1 MTAPFSS
8 SAVLPLQR
16 EWLCYLVLGL
26 AIWLTFGPSAL
37 SQEIITL
44 ETTPYP
50 INLTAESISTWQKE
64 GVRVFLASNN
74 VWITQGKVLITADQA
89 ALLFYEQEAVQQKE
103 AKVDVYC
110 ETKVTLVQDKDVQHY
125 EQLFVR
131 LDTASGIVVN
141 PRLTKVLTYED
152 VQPTATYMRAI
163 EIRDQR
169 RGGFTS
175 REPVVY
181 VGKAPGT
188 VDIVADDIDS
198 WVEGN
203 QRIVTALGNVVLQK
217 DAITMEA
224 DNAILW
230 FEEEKSDGKKKHVFK
245 ELYAEGNV
253 ILKSPEDIRKAD
265 KIFQS
270 LTEKKAIYINPWIKT
285 KMPEPPFLPIY
296 MGGKEAKQIDQDH
309 TIVKDAYFTTCNFSQ
324 PHYRFNSRNLT
335 ITQRKTPVE
344 SYSEIVARHNTFRV
358 GERPIAY
365 LPKYTYDTRT
375 KSSFF
380 KGFGAG
386 SSNRLGLALTT
397 TWDPLALGVFP
408 ELNRWM
414 HTVVK
419 LDYLSKRGPAAGTE
433 IFYKRPNN
441 MDGYLETF
449 YVKDHAENDQ
459 TTGLPVQHEN
469 RGRVLWRHRQHINKE
484 WRADAELSYL
494 SDRAFL
500 REYYE
505 PEFKTGKAQETDL
518 YFRRLQDNKGLTF
531 LAKKQIH
538 SFDTGPEAL
547 PQLGYQLISQP
558 LWEDRLNLSSQS
570 SLGYLDFRIDDKMKT
585 LDPARYQ
592 KLKRTTGSSIRMDT
606 DNTLSWPFQFWVMKF
621 RPFVG
626 SRVTAYSKSTKDQG
640 PNDGPAVGRLATSLG
655 LDASTNF
662 WRIYSTESKLL
673 RINKLR
679 HVITPDLRWEAGPT
693 VTKNADHLLQYEPL
707 NAASFGANQNI
718 GSAHTDGLD
727 KYNALVF
734 GIRNRFQTR
743 RGPQLRTVDLLDLD
757 MEVHLLTSPSD
768 GPEGNTTHF
777 VGNAEGY
784 LIPKKHSFLQPD
796 IRAQLTD
803 RLALASERSEF
814 NLDDFR
820 FDFYNVGITFQNS
833 PKWYQFLGYRFIRD
847 ISSTVS
853 VSTNLVVKEKWSL
866 SVGETYDFKPRS
878 FTGAVKDAQSLGTSI
893 ILGRRSHDFNNSL
906 FLNFD
911 VVNKNTSFGF
921 NITPVGVKRPVG
933 QTFSFAPTP

>member
-8 SAVLPLQR
+8 AAALPLR
-16 EWLCYLVLGL
+16 RGWLCYLVLGL

-89 ALLFYEQEAVQQKE
+89 ALLFYEQEALQQKE

-110 ETKVTLVQDKDVQHY
+110 ETNVTLVQDKDIQHY

-141 PRLTKVLTYED
+141 PRATKVLTYED
-152 VQPTATYMRAI
+152 EQPTATYLQAVK
-163 EIRDQR
+163 IRDQR
-169 RGGFTS
+169 RGEFTS
-175 REPVVY
+175 REPVVH
-181 VGKAPGT
+181 VSKAPGT
-188 VDIVADDIDS
+188 IDIVADDIDS

-217 DAITMEA
+217 DATTMEA

-230 FEEEKSDGKKKHVFK
+230 FDEEKSDGKKKHVFK

-253 ILKSPEDIRKAD
+253 ILKSPEDVRKAD
-265 KIFQS
+265 KIFQN

-285 KMPEPPFLPIY
+285 KMPEPPYLPIY
-296 MGGKEAKQIDQDH
+296 LGGKEAKQIDQDH
-309 TIVKDAYFTTCNFSQ
+309 MIVKDAYFTTCNFSQ
-324 PHYRFNSRNLT
+324 PHYRFKSRNLT
-335 ITQRKTPVE
+335 ITNRKTPVE

-358 GERPIAY
+358 GELPVAY
-365 LPKYTYDTRT
+365 LPKYTFDTRT

-380 KGFGAG
+380 KGFGTG

-414 HTVVK
+414 RTVVK

-433 IFYKRPNN
+433 IFYKRPN

-449 YVKDHAENDQ
+449 YVKDHAELDQ
-459 TTGLPVQHEN
+459 TTGLPPPQEN
-469 RGRVLWRHRQHINKE
+469 RGRLLWRHRQHINKE

-500 REYYE
+500 REFYE

-538 SFDTGPEAL
+538 RFDTGPEAL

-558 LWEDRLNLSSQS
+558 LWEDRLNLTSQS
-570 SLGYLDFRIDDKMKT
+570 SLGYLDFRIDDQMHTK
-585 LDPARYQ
+585 DPARYQ
-592 KLKRTTGSSIRMDT
+592 KLKRTTGSSIRMDNN
-606 DNTLSWPFQFWVMKF
+606 NTLSWPFQLWIMKF

-626 SRVTAYSKSTKDQG
+626 GRVTAYSKSTEDQG

-662 WRIYSTESKLL
+662 WRIYSTESKLF
-673 RINKLR
+673 RINKLK
-679 HVITPDLRWEAGPT
+679 HIITPDFRWEVGPT
-693 VTKNADHLLQYEPL
+693 VTKNPDHLLQYEP
-707 NAASFGANQNI
+707 S
-718 GSAHTDGLD
+718 DGLS

-768 GPEGNTTHF
+768 GPEGDTTHY

-803 RLALASERSEF
+803 RLALTSERSEF

-847 ISSTVS
+847 TSSTVLA
-853 VSTNLVVKEKWSL
+853 STNLVIKEKWSL
-866 SVGETYDFKPRS
+866 SLGEAYDFKPQA
-878 FTGAVKDAQSLGTSI
+878 FTGTTTAAKSLATSI
-893 ILGRRSHDFNNSL
+893 VLGRRSHDFNSSL
-906 FLNFD
+906 YLVFD
-911 VVNKNTSFGF
+911 AVNKNTSIGF

-933 QTFSFAPTP
+933 RTFSFAPSP

>member
-1 MTAPFSS
+1 
-8 SAVLPLQR
+8 
-16 EWLCYLVLGL
+16 
-26 AIWLTFGPSAL
+26 
-37 SQEIITL
+37 
-44 ETTPYP
+44 TTPYP

-89 ALLFYEQEAVQQKE
+89 ALLFYEQEALQQKE

-110 ETKVTLVQDKDVQHY
+110 ETNVTLVQNKDVQHY

-131 LDTASGIVVN
+131 LDTASGLVVN
-141 PRLTKVLTYED
+141 PYTTKVLTYED
-152 VQPTATYMRAI
+152 EQPTATYLQAVK
-163 EIRDQR
+163 IRDQR
-169 RGGFTS
+169 RGEFTS
-175 REPVVY
+175 REPVVH
-181 VGKAPGT
+181 VSKAPGT
-188 VDIVADDIDS
+188 IDIVADDIDS

-217 DAITMEA
+217 DATTMEA

-230 FEEEKSDGKKKHVFK
+230 FDEEKSDGKKKHVFK

-253 ILKSPEDIRKAD
+253 ILKSPEDTRKAD

-285 KMPEPPFLPIY
+285 KMPEPPFLPLY
-296 MGGKEAKQIDQDH
+296 LGGKEAKQIDQDH
-309 TIVKDAYFTTCNFSQ
+309 MIVKDAYFTTCNFGH

-344 SYSEIVARHNTFRV
+344 SYSEIVARHDTFHV
-358 GERPIAY
+358 GELPVAY

-375 KSSFF
+375 KSAFF

-386 SSNRLGLALTT
+386 SSGRLGFALTT

-419 LDYLSKRGPAAGTE
+419 LDYLSKRGPAEGTE
-433 IFYKRPNN
+433 IFYKRPNV

-449 YVKDHAENDQ
+449 YVKDHAEKDQ
-459 TTGLPVQHEN
+459 TTGLPPPHEN
-469 RGRVLWRHRQHINKE
+469 RGRLLWRHRQHINKE

-518 YFRRLQDNKGLTF
+518 YFRRLQDNKGTTF

-570 SLGYLDFRIDDKMKT
+570 SLGYLDFHIDDKMNT
-585 LDPARYQ
+585 LDPTRYQ
-592 KLKRTTGSSIRMDT
+592 KLKRTTGSSLRMDNN
-606 DNTLSWPFQFWVMKF
+606 NTLSWPFQLWIMKF

-626 SRVTAYSKSTKDQG
+626 GRVTAYSKSTEDQG

-655 LDASTNF
+655 MDASTNF
-662 WRIYSTESKLL
+662 WRIYSMESKLL
-673 RINKLR
+673 RINKLK
-679 HVITPDLRWEAGPT
+679 HIITPDFRWEAGPT
-693 VTKNADHLLQYEPL
+693 VTKNADHLLQYEPF
-707 NAASFGANQNI
+707 NTASFGVSQDI

-734 GIRNRFQTR
+734 GIRNRFQTH
-743 RGPQLRTVDLLDLD
+743 RGPQLRRVDLLDLD

-768 GPEGNTTHF
+768 GPEGNVTHY
-777 VGNAEGY
+777 VGNAEGS
-784 LIPKKHSFLQPD
+784 LIPKQHSFLQPD

-803 RLALASERSEF
+803 RLALTSERSEF

-847 ISSTVS
+847 TSSTVLA
-853 VSTNLVVKEKWSL
+853 STNLVVKEKWSL
-866 SVGETYDFKPRS
+866 GLGEAYDFKPHT
-878 FTGAVKDAQSLGTSI
+878 FTGTAKDARSLATSI
-893 ILGRRSHDFNNSL
+893 SLGRRSHDFIGTL
-906 FLNFD
+906 FLIHD
-911 VVNKNTSFGF
+911 AVNKNTSFGF
-921 NITPVGVKRPVG
+921 NILPVGVKRPVG
-933 QTFSFAPTP
+933 RNFSFAPTP